1 MQTLG
6 RYIGKPIASTRRT
19 TQPIAA
25 SAIAHALLLAAILYH
40 GPARIAPVT
49 LPGTDHGHNLLL
61 TYLPGATSAQ
71 TTVANPK
78 SKPQPTEH
86 DIAHTIPPQQKT
98 NAVVAP
104 KQYSTETAKTTSTA
118 GNDALG
124 SGNIDIAQVSYFPRP
139 QPSLAAL
146 PRGTKGDVILD
157 VVIDETGKIS
167 DLKLTS
173 GLGHGIDEV
182 VIATVQ
188 QWTFH
193 PATQNGHPVA
203 SEQELHFH
211 YEKG

>member
-1 MQTLG
+1 VQT
-6 RYIGKPIASTRRT
+6 IGKPIVASRRT
-19 TQPIAA
+19 TKHIAA
-25 SAIAHALLLAAILYH
+25 SATAHALLLAAILYH
-40 GPARIAPVT
+40 GPVRIAPVT
-49 LPGTDHGHNLLL
+49 LPGTEHGHNLLL
-61 TYLPGATSAQ
+61 TYLPGTTSAQ
-71 TTVANPK
+71 TTVANPNPK
-78 SKPQPTEH
+78 NKLKPTEH
-86 DIAHTIPPQQKT
+86 DIAHQIPPQQKT

-104 KQYSTETAKTTSTA
+104 KQYSTETAQTTSTA

-157 VVIDETGKIS
+157 VTIDETGKIS

-173 GLGHGIDEV
+173 GLGYGIDEA

-188 QWTFH
+188 QWTFR

>member
-6 RYIGKPIASTRRT
+6 RYIDKPIVAPRRT
-19 TQPIAA
+19 TKHIAA
-25 SAIAHALLLAAILYH
+25 SATAHALLLVAILYH

-49 LPGTDHGHNLLL
+49 LPGTEHGHNLLL
-61 TYLPGATSAQ
+61 TYLPGTASAQ
-71 TTVANPK
+71 TALAAQK
-78 SKPQPTEH
+78 SKPLPTEH
-86 DIAHTIPPQQKT
+86 DIAHQIPPQQKT

-104 KQYSTETAKTTSTA
+104 KQYSTETAQTNSTA

-157 VVIDETGKIS
+157 VTIDETGKIS

-173 GLGHGIDEV
+173 GLGYGIDEI

-188 QWTFH
+188 QWTFR

>member
-1 MQTLG
+1 VQT
-6 RYIGKPIASTRRT
+6 IGKPVAATRRA

-25 SAIAHALLLAAILYH
+25 SAIAHALLLAAILYR

-61 TYLPGATSAQ
+61 TYLPGTEAAQ
-71 TTVANPK
+71 TTTANAKTKPK
-78 SKPQPTEH
+78 QSEPDPAHPT
-86 DIAHTIPPQQKT
+86 PPQKT

-104 KQYSTETAKTTSTA
+104 KQYSTDTAQTNSTA
-118 GNDALG
+118 GNDARG
-124 SGNIDIAQVSYFPRP
+124 SGNIDIALVSYFPRP
-139 QPSLAAL
+139 KPSLAAL
-146 PRGTKGDVILD
+146 PHGTKGDVILD
-157 VVIDETGKIS
+157 VTIDETGKVS

-173 GLGHGIDEV
+173 GLGYGIDEE

>member
-1 MQTLG
+1 VQTLG
-6 RYIGKPIASTRRT
+6 RYIDKPIAPSRRT
-19 TQPIAA
+19 TTHVAA
-25 SAIAHALLLAAILYH
+25 SVTAHALLLAAILYH
-40 GPARIAPVT
+40 GPVHIAPVT

-61 TYLPGATSAQ
+61 TYLPGTTSAQ
-71 TTVANPK
+71 STVANPK

-86 DIAHTIPPQQKT
+86 NIAHQIPPQQKT

-146 PRGTKGDVILD
+146 PRGTKGDVILE

-173 GLGHGIDEV
+173 GLGHGIDEA

-211 YEKG
+211 YEKA

>member
-1 MQTLG
+1 MQT
-6 RYIGKPIASTRRT
+6 IGKPIGSPRRT
-19 TQPIAA
+19 TQPIAT
-25 SAIAHALLLAAILYH
+25 SAIAHTLLLAAILYH
-40 GPARIAPVT
+40 GPTRIAPVT
-49 LPGTDHGHNLLL
+49 LPGTEHGHNLLL
-61 TYLPGATSAQ
+61 TYLPGTEAAQ
-71 TTVANPK
+71 TTVANSKTKPK
-78 SKPQPTEH
+78 QVEPDPTH
-86 DIAHTIPPQQKT
+86 ATPPQKT

-104 KQYSTETAKTTSTA
+104 KQYSTDTAQTNSTA
-118 GNDALG
+118 GNDARG

-157 VVIDETGKIS
+157 VIIDETGKIS

-173 GLGHGIDEV
+173 GLGYGIDEV

-188 QWTFH
+188 QWTFR